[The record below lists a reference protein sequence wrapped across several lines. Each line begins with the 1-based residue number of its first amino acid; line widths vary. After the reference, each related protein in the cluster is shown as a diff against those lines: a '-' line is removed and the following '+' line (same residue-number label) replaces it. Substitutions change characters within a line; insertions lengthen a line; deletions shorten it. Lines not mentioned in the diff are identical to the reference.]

1 VKKSPVLL
9 ALALLLLPS
18 LSLAQKY
25 VGPDGKLRIA
35 LAKQPFAPNRQ
46 SPGPDTMASGGL
58 IEKLEAMGALVR
70 VSKAELTEEQ
80 DTEYGGWKRL
90 GMALGHYG
98 ETIAQNEKDGYFS
111 IGLYASCPSLP
122 GMLAGLQN
130 SGPPQEA
137 LKVGLLWLDAHP
149 DYNTPETTRSGS
161 LGGMPV
167 AVAAGKCLHGLRL
180 DAGLNPPIAEKHIV
194 MGGVRLIDP
203 LEGNILDNSLIEVLG
218 VDPLRTMSDDLFA
231 QLDRLH
237 RDTDKL
243 YIHIDMDVLDPSEV
257 EFHGNAVPDGVS
269 SEELA
274 RLFEEI
280 FKRYDKASA
289 IGFATIPSNDPE
301 GLALAA
307 VHRMIVGAVTGLQ
320 ARN

>member
-1 VKKSPVLL
+1 MKKSLALIALAVLL
-9 ALALLLLPS
+9 NPS
-18 LSLAQKY
+18 VASAQKY
-25 VGPDGKLRIA
+25 VGSDGKLRIA
-35 LAKQPFAPNRQ
+35 LAKQPFAPSRE

-58 IEKLEAMGALVR
+58 IEKLEALGAVVR
-70 VSKAELTEEQ
+70 VSEAALTEEE

-98 ETIAQNEKDGYFS
+98 QTISQNERDGYFS
-111 IGLYASCPSLP
+111 VGLYASCPSLP

-130 SGPPQEA
+130 SGPPQEP
-137 LKVGLLWLDAHP
+137 LTVGLLWLDAHP
-149 DYNTPETTRSGS
+149 DFNTPETTRSGS

-167 AVAAGKCLHGLRL
+167 AVAAGKCLHGIRL
-180 DAGLNPPIAEKHIV
+180 DAGLNPPLAEKHIV

-203 LEGNILDNSLIEVLG
+203 LEGNLLDNSFIEVMG
-218 VDPLRTMSDDLFA
+218 VDPLRTMSDELFD

-237 RDTDKL
+237 RTTDKL
-243 YIHIDMDVLDPSEV
+243 YIHIDMDVLDPREV
-257 EFHGNAVPDGVS
+257 EFHGNAVPGGVS

-280 FKRYDKASA
+280 FKRYEKASA
-289 IGFATIPSNDPE
+289 IGFATIPSNDPD

-307 VHRMIVGAVTGLQ
+307 VHRMILGAVKGLK
-320 ARN
+320 ARQ

>member
-1 VKKSPVLL
+1 MKKSLCSIIMAVLFV
-9 ALALLLLPS
+9 PS
-18 LSLAQKY
+18 LASAQRY

-46 SPGPDTMASGGL
+46 SEGPDTMASGGL
-58 IEKLEAMGALVR
+58 IEKLEAMGAVVR
-70 VSKAELTEEQ
+70 VSKAELTPDE

-98 ETIAQNEKDGYFS
+98 ETITQNEEDGYFS
-111 IGLYASCPSLP
+111 VGLYATCPSLP

-130 SGPPQEA
+130 SGPPQEP

-167 AVAAGKCLHGLRL
+167 AVAAGKCLHGIRL

-194 MGGVRLIDP
+194 MAGVRLFDP
-203 LEGNILDNSLIEVLG
+203 LEQNMLDNSFIEVMG
-218 VDPLRTMSDDLFA
+218 VDPLRTMSDELFA
-231 QLDRLH
+231 ALDRLH
-237 RDTDKL
+237 RTTDKL
-243 YIHIDMDVLDPSEV
+243 YVHIDMDVLDPSEV

-289 IGFATIPSNDPE
+289 IGFATIPSRDPN
-301 GLALAA
+301 GLALDA
-307 VHRMIVGAVTGLQ
+307 VHRMILGAVKGLK
-320 ARN
+320 ARM